1 MTTTI
6 KKTSNRK
13 KLESFSTEINNA
25 AGHVVNVRND
35 LTLDIRN
42 LIRSANRGDARMM
55 LRELSETI
63 AEIRSRVIHLNGIVS
78 DLENLRDKVSKLV
91 PDEMKN

>member
-6 KKTSNRK
+6 EKARNQK
-13 KLESFSTEINNA
+13 KLETFATEINNS
-25 AGHVVNVRND
+25 AGQVVNVRND

-78 DLENLRDKVSKLV
+78 DLKNLRDKVSKSI
-91 PDEMKN
+91 PEKMKN

>member
-13 KLESFSTEINNA
+13 KLESFATEINNS
-25 AGHVVNVRND
+25 AGQVVNVRND

-78 DLENLRDKVSKLV
+78 DLKNLRDKVSKSI
-91 PDEMKN
+91 PEKMKN